1 MRTQPNEPDERSLIT
16 QTLAGDDDAFAT
28 LVQLHQTAVY
38 NIAYRMAGQRDTAQS
53 LTQETFLRA
62 FRALDTF
69 DLNRPFGPWLYRI
82 ATNLSINWIKR
93 ARLPTVS
100 IETPPKS
107 DEAEAESEPLDIPDS
122 SAEPAARFAQA
133 EMQAELRQAV
143 VSLPVE
149 YRSVIELRHFQE
161 LNYDE
166 IAGTLK
172 IPVGTVKTR
181 LFRARRMLR
190 DRLESITKL

>member
-1 MRTQPNEPDERSLIT
+1 MHTQSNEPDERSLIT
-16 QTLAGDDDAFAT
+16 QTLAGDDDAFAM
-28 LVQLHQTAVY
+28 LVQLHQATVY
-38 NIAYRMAGQRDTAQS
+38 NIAYRMVGQRDTAQG
-53 LTQETFLRA
+53 LAQETFLRA
-62 FRALDTF
+62 FKALDTF

-82 ATNLSINWIKR
+82 ATNLSINWTKR
-93 ARLPTVS
+93 KRPPMVS
-100 IETPPKS
+100 IETPAMF
-107 DEAEAESEPLDIPDS
+107 DEAEPETLDIPES
-122 SAEPAARFAQA
+122 SAEPAARFAQT
-133 EMQAELRQAV
+133 EMQAELRRAIV
-143 VSLPVE
+143 LLPVE

-190 DRLESITKL
+190 DRLESMNKL